1 MIIQNF
7 QKEHE
12 NTLKEISTL
21 ETISNQIQ
29 GPDDF
34 EKNIKELKK
43 ISEQFNQMLKHFESE
58 EIVFDK
64 LEEKGVKG
72 PVDVMREEHDEMKEK
87 EKEFNLMVNKKKL
100 NKEEVKKFIYIIKY
114 IAEMLKS
121 HIQKEEMILY
131 PLVIEKLSNEE
142 LKECGEKA
150 EKLK

>member
-21 ETISNQIQ
+21 ETISSQIE

-34 EKNIKELKK
+34 EKNRKELKR
-43 ISEQFNQMLKHFESE
+43 ISEQFNQMFKHFERE

-64 LEEKGVKG
+64 LEEKGIKG
-72 PVDVMREEHDEMKEK
+72 PVEVMREEHEEMKEK
-87 EKEFNLMVNKKKL
+87 EKEFDLMINKKRL
-100 NKEEVKKFIYIIKY
+100 NGEEVKKIIYVIKY
-114 IAEMLKS
+114 IAELLKS
-121 HIQKEEMILY
+121 HIQKEEIIIY
-131 PLVIEKLSNEE
+131 PLTVEKLSNEE
-142 LKECGEKA
+142 LKECEEKA

>member
-1 MIIQNF
+1 
-7 QKEHE
+7 
-12 NTLKEISTL
+12 
-21 ETISNQIQ
+21 
-29 GPDDF
+29 
-34 EKNIKELKK
+34 
-43 ISEQFNQMLKHFESE
+43 MLKHFESE